1 MGAAPISSPA
11 GDAERGHETELSTE
25 LRLALMNE
33 DEARLHRLLGGLLR
47 EPELARGKRTG
58 QQMRVLLD
66 LLHSLRAAALNDEV
80 TGLYSRGGFVQT
92 ASRFLNVAASDAR
105 PAHLIYFELEDI
117 ASSSGSIAVTAL
129 EVRARRVSHFMR
141 ELCPDY
147 AAYDV
152 LGRLGASEFA
162 ALTMSA
168 DPQLASRDAILRRAR
183 SAQGGRSIS
192 ELGLRIGLARFDPD
206 RPLAIEELLESAQRA
221 LTEPGDV
228 GRSAAS
234 FQPSSTLRARTRG
247 LPGHARSGGMPDV
260 SNEILS
266 RAGYGAKDGYGVR
279 DDPRTGGAGPQSSSA
294 VDFTLTHAAYRG
306 DSNHD

>member
-1 MGAAPISSPA
+1 MAAAPIPPPA
-11 GDAERGHETELSTE
+11 GDAERAHELTTE
-25 LRLALMNE
+25 LRLALVNE
-33 DEARLHRLLGGLLR
+33 DEARLHHLLGGLLR
-47 EPELARGKRTG
+47 EPGLARGQRTA

-117 ASSSGSIAVTAL
+117 ASRTGSIPVTAL
-129 EVRARRVSHFMR
+129 EVRARRMSRFMR

-168 DPQLASRDAILRRAR
+168 DPLLASRDAILLRAR
-183 SAQGGRSIS
+183 GAQGGRCIS
-192 ELGLRIGLARFDPD
+192 ELCPRIGLARFDPD

-234 FQPSSTLRARTRG
+234 FEPGSTLSARAGGSPDRG
-247 LPGHARSGGMPDV
+247 ARSGGMPDV
-260 SNEILS
+260 SSEIFS
-266 RAGYGAKDGYGVR
+266 QVGHGTKDGDGVR
-279 DDPRTGGAGPQSSSA
+279 DDPRAREAAPQYYSGENR
-294 VDFTLTHAAYRG
+294 VKR
-306 DSNHD
+306 

>member
-1 MGAAPISSPA
+1 MAAAPISPPA
-11 GDAERGHETELSTE
+11 GDAERAHETELTTE
-25 LRLALMNE
+25 LRLALVNE
-33 DEARLHRLLGGLLR
+33 DEVRLHHLLGGLLR
-47 EPELARGKRTG
+47 EPGLARGQRIA

-117 ASSSGSIAVTAL
+117 ASRGGSIPVTAL
-129 EVRARRVSHFMR
+129 EVRARRMSRFMR
-141 ELCPDY
+141 ELCPDH

-168 DPQLASRDAILRRAR
+168 DPLLASRDAILRRAR
-183 SAQGGRSIS
+183 RAPGGRCIS
-192 ELGLRIGLARFDPD
+192 ELCPRIGLAHFDPD

-221 LTEPGDV
+221 LTDPGDG

-234 FQPSSTLRARTRG
+234 FEPSSTL
-247 LPGHARSGGMPDV
+247 
-260 SNEILS
+260 
-266 RAGYGAKDGYGVR
+266 
-279 DDPRTGGAGPQSSSA
+279 SA
-294 VDFTLTHAAYRG
+294 QG
-306 DSNHD
+306 W

>member
-1 MGAAPISSPA
+1 MAAAPIPPPA
-11 GDAERGHETELSTE
+11 GDAERAHELTTE
-25 LRLALMNE
+25 LRLALVNE
-33 DEARLHRLLGGLLR
+33 DEARLHHLLGGLLR
-47 EPELARGKRTG
+47 EPGLARGQRTA

-117 ASSSGSIAVTAL
+117 ASRGDSIPVTAL
-129 EVRARRVSHFMR
+129 EVRARRMSRFMR

-168 DPQLASRDAILRRAR
+168 DPLLASRDAILRRAR
-183 SAQGGRSIS
+183 RAQGGHCIS
-192 ELGLRIGLARFDPD
+192 ELCLRIGLARFDPD

-228 GRSAAS
+228 GRSAPP
-234 FQPSSTLRARTRG
+234 FQPSSPLSARAGGSPDRG
-247 LPGHARSGGMPDV
+247 ARLGGMRDV
-260 SNEILS
+260 SSEIFS
-266 RAGYGAKDGYGVR
+266 QVGHGTKDGDGVR
-279 DDPRTGGAGPQSSSA
+279 DDPRARE
-294 VDFTLTHAAYRG
+294 AAPHYYSGENRVKR
-306 DSNHD
+306 

>member
-1 MGAAPISSPA
+1 
-11 GDAERGHETELSTE
+11 
-25 LRLALMNE
+25 MNE

-47 EPELARGKRTG
+47 EPGLARGQRTA

-66 LLHSLRAAALNDEV
+66 LLHSLRAAALNDEA
-80 TGLYSRGGFVQT
+80 TGLYSRGGFIQT

-105 PAHLIYFELEDI
+105 PAHLIYFELDDI
-117 ASSSGSIAVTAL
+117 ALHSESIPVTAL
-129 EVRARRVSHFMR
+129 EMRARRMSRFMR
-141 ELCPDY
+141 ELCTDH

-168 DPQLASRDAILRRAR
+168 DPLLASRDAILRRAR
-183 SAQGGRSIS
+183 RTPGGSCIS
-192 ELGLRIGLARFDPD
+192 EPCLRIGLAHFDPD

-228 GRSAAS
+228 GRSAPP
-234 FQPSSTLRARTRG
+234 FQPSSTLSARAGGSPGRAR
-247 LPGHARSGGMPDV
+247 LGGVPDV
-260 SNEILS
+260 SNKS
-266 RAGYGAKDGYGVR
+266 FRQAGHGTKDGDGVR
-279 DDPRTGGAGPQSSSA
+279 DDPRAREAAPQSSSA
-294 VDFTLTHAAYRG
+294 VDFTLTHSTYRG